1 MKYITTFLVLL
12 TLTLSI
18 GFAESQPPCRGIL
31 KQGGILL
38 CEFPEGTIVRL
49 TDRTVKVDSSGLA
62 VFGLRQLEKTNLKL
76 EATLPGRRVAKIF
89 ELSIQPRE
97 DDYREIDGLECDTID
112 ARTDEQKAH
121 VARSYRKKVKAFARF
136 EKTLGLL
143 GGFELPTNG
152 KPSSPYGPTRK
163 YKGVSEVTGKSCEKT
178 SVHRGYDIAAPT
190 GTPVTAPA
198 SGVVVLADI
207 DLYYEGGSVF
217 IDHGQG
223 LISVLL
229 HMSEVKVTAGQ
240 PVEKGQVV
248 GAVGNTGRSTG
259 PHLHWG
265 VKWRN
270 ASQAS
275 RKNDYYIDPALLM
288 LNLEPVSNQN

>member
-1 MKYITTFLVLL
+1 MKYVTTLLLLL
-12 TLTLSI
+12 TLTVSV
-18 GFAESQPPCRGIL
+18 GFAKSQPPCRGIL

-38 CEFPEGTIVRL
+38 CEFPEGTLVSL
-49 TDRTVKVDSSGLA
+49 TDRTVTVDSSGLA
-62 VFGLRQLEKTNLKL
+62 VFGLRQSEETNLKL
-76 EATLPGRRVAKIF
+76 EANFPDTRVSKIF
-89 ELSIQPRE
+89 ELSIQSRD

-121 VARSYRKKVKAFARF
+121 AARSYRKKVKAFARF

-143 GGFELPTNG
+143 GGFEPPATG
-152 KPSSPYGPTRK
+152 KHSSPFGPTRK
-163 YKGVSEVTGKSCEKT
+163 YKGVSAVTGKSCERT

-198 SGVVVLADI
+198 SGVVVLADS

-229 HMSEVKVTAGQ
+229 HMSEVTVTAGQ

-248 GAVGNTGRSTG
+248 GAVGSTGRSTG

-288 LNLEPVSNQN
+288 LDLEQISNQD